1 MILQICV
8 RDSSAGTY
16 FFNDKTDFKNTLS
29 FSSDLVVGQ
38 TFKNIA
44 ANFGF

>member
-16 FFNDKTDFKNTLS
+16 FFHDKTDFKDTLS
-29 FSSDLVVGQ
+29 FSSDVVVGQ